1 MTYVL
6 WQPVLYLLGHVL
18 FEACLSRR
26 ATMLQTWHAGVGFGA
41 ARGAPCRAR
50 LPDRRFPI
58 CPHENLGSWSHVE
71 SIGGMRCVTPGAVQS
86 TLRLSRAKVEKKDD
100 STGAYLR

>member
-1 MTYVL
+1 MIYMSFGSL
-6 WQPVLYLLGHVL
+6 CLYLLGHVL

-50 LPDRRFPI
+50 LPDRRFPV
-58 CPHENLGSWSHVE
+58 CPHENLGSWSHVK
-71 SIGGMRCVTPGAVQS
+71 SIVDELSVTI
-86 TLRLSRAKVEKKDD
+86 LKL
-100 STGAYLR
+100 